1 MYDVP
6 TMPSVT
12 GKGDLVV
19 GKRCRRRGHTLLLSG
34 YKARMM
40 IPNGRSVIQ
49 CPLILTV
56 EMYLGW

>member
-19 GKRCRRRGHTLLLSG
+19 GKQCRRRGHTPVWLQG
-34 YKARMM
+34 PYHD
-40 IPNGRSVIQ
+40 
-49 CPLILTV
+49 T
-56 EMYLGW
+56 